1 MSVTVFSWSDFGP
14 ESKGLDTK
22 KTAELIDSLRFL
34 CFAKR
39 PPDDKADLGYRVS
52 VVASGAG
59 GIRTLVQTR
68 S

>member
-22 KTAELIDSLRFL
+22 KPQNQLIVCGLS
-34 CFAKR
+34 
-39 PPDDKADLGYRVS
+39 DLVYRVS

-59 GIRTLVQTR
+59 GI
-68 S
+68 